1 MRKYATAI
9 MNIVNQ
15 SCEHLT
21 VENIFFEMKKE
32 FPGIVLA
39 SVYNNLNM
47 LMQQGA
53 IRKVSIDGQPDR
65 YDKIKKHDHLVCR
78 TCGKIADFTFGD
90 LTENLVGQLHSSI
103 FDYDLKVFYECP
115 ECKSKTDKKQKE

>member
-1 MRKYATAI
+1 MRKYATEI
-9 MNIVNQ
+9 INIVNK

-21 VENIFFEMKKE
+21 AEKIFFKMKEK

-47 LMQQGA
+47 LTRQGL
-53 IRKVSIDGQPDR
+53 IKKVSLEGQPDR
-65 YDKIKKHDHLVCR
+65 YDKIKKHDHLVCK
-78 TCGKIADFTFGD
+78 TCGKLADFEFGD
-90 LTENLVGQLHSSI
+90 LTENLAGQLHSAI

-115 ECKSKTDKKQKE
+115 ECRNKNNKK

>member
-1 MRKYATAI
+1 MRKYANEI
-9 MNIVNQ
+9 MNIVNE

-21 VENIFFEMKKE
+21 AEKIFFEMKKK
-32 FPGIVLA
+32 FPQIVLA

-47 LMQQGA
+47 LTRQGL
-53 IRKVSIDGQPDR
+53 IKKVSLDGQPDR

-78 TCGKIADFTFGD
+78 TCGRLADFQFGD
-90 LTENLVGQLHSSI
+90 LTENLVGQLHSAI

-115 ECKSKTDKKQKE
+115 ECKNKSNQK

>member
-1 MRKYATAI
+1 MGKYAKEI
-9 MNIVNQ
+9 LNIVNE

-21 VENIFFEMKKE
+21 AEKIFFEMKKK

-47 LMQQGA
+47 LTQQGS
-53 IRKVSIDGQPDR
+53 IRRVSLDGQPDR

-78 TCGKIADFTFGD
+78 KCGKIADFEFGD
-90 LTENLVGQLHSSI
+90 LTESLNGQLHSSI

-115 ECKSKTDKKQKE
+115 ECKSKINN